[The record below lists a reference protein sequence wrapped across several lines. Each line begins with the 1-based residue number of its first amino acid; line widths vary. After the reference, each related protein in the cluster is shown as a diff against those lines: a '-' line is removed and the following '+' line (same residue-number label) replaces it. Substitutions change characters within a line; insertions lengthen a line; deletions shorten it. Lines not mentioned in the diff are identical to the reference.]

1 MIMQDNVQSSNIVDN
16 EKIVDHFLH
25 PRNIGEIENPDGHAV
40 IGDPSC
46 GDHIKVWIRIQDE
59 IITDFKYKVFGCW
72 GAISTTSV
80 ISELA
85 IGKTLREAVKL
96 SDDDVVRALG
106 GIPEN
111 KKHCSMLGVQGLK
124 AAVAEFLVN
133 DNHRKYQARI
143 DLYRS
148 HDYDI
153 PALREK
159 MVQFL
164 SIAPADGRVLD
175 VGTGKGHLALA
186 VAKTG
191 RRCVSIDVS
200 ETEISYARL
209 NAIYYRLDE
218 LIEFKVQDAKALPFD
233 ANAYG
238 AVMSAALLHHLINPQ
253 HVLSEMIRVCAND
266 GKIVISDLNE
276 AGLTLLELI
285 LKKEGKD
292 HCAMGWP
299 LDKVK
304 GWFEN
309 KGLHVVRHNDA
320 LEDTLVIDLSHG

>member
-1 MIMQDNVQSSNIVDN
+1 MTMQDNVQSSHIVDN
-16 EKIVDHFLH
+16 EKIVDHFLN

-40 IGDPSC
+40 VGDPSC
-46 GDHIKVWIRIQDE
+46 GDHIKVWIRVQDE

-85 IGKTLREAVKL
+85 IGKTLREAVTL
-96 SDDDVVRALG
+96 SDDDVIRALG

-111 KKHCSMLGVQGLK
+111 KKHCSLLGVQGLK
-124 AAVAEFLVN
+124 AAIAEFLVN
-133 DNHRKYQARI
+133 DNHRKYQSRI

-148 HDYDI
+148 QGYDI
-153 PALREK
+153 PLLRDR

-164 SIAPADGRVLD
+164 GEEPAEGPVLD

-186 VAKTG
+186 IAKTG

-200 ETEISYARL
+200 ETELSYAKL

-218 LIEFKVQDAKALPFD
+218 LIKFKIQDAKALPFEPHSYD
-233 ANAYG
+233 

-253 HVLSEMIRVCAND
+253 HVLSEMIRVCASN
-266 GKIVISDLNE
+266 GKIIISDLNE
-276 AGLTLLELI
+276 QGLILLEQI

-292 HCAMGWP
+292 HCAMGWS

-304 GWFEN
+304 AWFEN
-309 KGLHVVRHNDA
+309 RGLHVDRHNGE
-320 LEDTLVIDLSHG
+320 LENMLVIDLSHG